1 MISAFF
7 ISFFEPMCQVCHK
20 YQTIFP
26 YRMFQYLPLLS
37 LAYIRLLLT
46 YRNSRCES
54 THHFRRLCMTPFLP
68 FVKVYRSMLFYS
80 IGSASNKLAGKHPSQ
95 LTILYVLHHQ
105 YEYSLQVCSII
116 IKLKLSFLCLLK
128 ISGYYY
134 CYFSLSAC
142 SMLCLVAPEMFHQ
155 FSPRVGC
162 TYYKTSCLKLLAC
175 LFPINQVYPL

>member
-68 FVKVYRSMLFYS
+68 LAKVYRSMLFYS
-80 IGSASNKLAGKHPSQ
+80 IRVCFKQVGQETSSRLISSMCF
-95 LTILYVLHHQ
+95 IQ

-116 IKLKLSFLCLLK
+116 IKLD
-128 ISGYYY
+128 
-134 CYFSLSAC
+134 
-142 SMLCLVAPEMFHQ
+142 
-155 FSPRVGC
+155 
-162 TYYKTSCLKLLAC
+162 
-175 LFPINQVYPL
+175 LFFVF